1 MSDEIDRVAE
11 VKKELARTA
20 GGYLRNPIREQYV
33 TCGTCT
39 TPVDFERRFDRCWT
53 CSQHHRTVGIAD
65 LVAPLTYSIEGD
77 QSHFL
82 VRHYKDNPDPAVR
95 NRLGRVIN
103 RLLFLGIVLHQACI
117 EERIGQAVNMR
128 LAVPSLSGRRGV
140 HPFVEM
146 TRNMHATPE
155 TPLLVQASGAS
166 SERLFRAD
174 QFDLAPAVDLS
185 GKHVLIL
192 DDTWTR
198 GSRTQSA
205 ALTLRRYG
213 AKHVSVMVVS
223 RYLKPGY
230 AENAEFI
237 RTRLRRDYNP
247 RICPVTGGDC
257 P

>member
-1 MSDEIDRVAE
+1 LSDEISRVAGIE
-11 VKKELARTA
+11 AELTRTA

-33 TCGTCT
+33 TCATCT
-39 TPVDFERRFDRCWT
+39 TPVNFERRFDRCWT
-53 CSQHHRTVGIAD
+53 CNQHHRTVGIAD
-65 LVAPLTYSIEGD
+65 LVVPLTYSIEGD

-95 NRLGRVIN
+95 NRLGRIIN
-103 RLLFLGIVLHQACI
+103 RVLFLGIVLHQACI
-117 EERIGQAVNMR
+117 EKRVGQAVNLR

-140 HPFVEM
+140 HPFVGM
-146 TRNMHATPE
+146 TTKMHATPA
-155 TPLLVQASGAS
+155 TPLLVPAPEAS

-174 QFDLAPAVDLS
+174 QFDLAPEVDLS
-185 GKHVLIL
+185 DQHVLIL
-192 DDTWTR
+192 DDTWAR

-213 AKHVSVMVVS
+213 AKYVSVMVVS
-223 RYLKPGY
+223 RYLKPSY
-230 AENAEFI
+230 DDNAEFI
-237 RTRLRRDYNP
+237 KKHLGRDYDP